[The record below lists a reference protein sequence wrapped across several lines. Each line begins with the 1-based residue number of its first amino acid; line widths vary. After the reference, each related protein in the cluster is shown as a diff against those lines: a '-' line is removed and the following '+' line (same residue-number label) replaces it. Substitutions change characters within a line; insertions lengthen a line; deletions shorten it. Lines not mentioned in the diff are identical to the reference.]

1 MMKPEEFTNMSN
13 TERLKALIEDGHELM
28 GRIYLN
34 YIIKLFKLHN
44 FYVEVWYRQ
53 LSNSVDKI
61 MVVNMDDVI
70 HLYEQQIDITD
81 LFK

>member
-1 MMKPEEFTNMSN
+1 MMRAEEFSNMPN
-13 TERLKALIEDGHELM
+13 TDRLKALLEDGHELM

-34 YIIKLFKLHN
+34 YIIKLFKLGD

-61 MVVNMDDVI
+61 IVVNMDDVI
-70 HLYEQQIDITD
+70 HLYEQQINITD